1 MKIVFIEPKPPEPH
15 VYSKFKIPRLGCV
28 LLATILHKAGY
39 EVKVFVEEVSKL
51 NWDEANS
58 ADVIAI
64 STTTSTTP
72 RGYMLAD
79 KFRKAGK
86 KVIMGGS
93 HVSFMAEEALEHCDY
108 VVRKEGEKVI
118 VDLVK
123 AIEEGRL
130 PEEIP
135 NISFKKDGK
144 VVHNPITAFVEDLDS
159 LPIPDY
165 SLIDGMSP
173 NVSVVSIETSRGCPF
188 NCAFCSVILMFGRKL
203 RFKSI
208 ERIVEEVKHYQQTI
222 KPRHIFFCD
231 DNFTANFKRT
241 KELLRRFVE
250 EGIECDWSAQVR
262 VEAARDPELLD
273 LMHRTNCY
281 AVYVG
286 FESVNPRTLE
296 AYNKSQTIEDIK
308 QAIDAFHRH
317 KIHIHGM
324 FVFGSDEDDVQTIYD
339 TVDFAKKMK
348 IDSVQFLILTPLP
361 GTPVYDNL
369 NHANRIFN
377 HDWSYYDGHN
387 VVFEPAKM
395 TAYELQVETFRAMN
409 KFYTYPSVLRYIL
422 KLDVYYTI
430 IRIYGKYMVHKGMKL
445 KKIYAKQLQEL
456 LSNKMKLLSAKVK
469 NIHPPLK
476 IGIPSLSVDQ
486 RYKEFFKDFFK
497 HLGVN
502 VVFSQE
508 RESEAIPSEK
518 EPDKNKILELLQRQI
533 SIIQRKVDIIFV
545 PVLAKVNRHLS
556 ELIKAEKQIIS
567 EIDPKLI
574 LMEIDVDTL
583 YKSCVEMGLALGK
596 KLSDIRRAYTSAL
609 KKIQKMQPI
618 PNV

>member
-28 LLATILHKAGY
+28 LLATILQRAGY

-51 NWDEANS
+51 NWDEAYS

-79 KFRKAGK
+79 RFRKAGK
-86 KVIMGGS
+86 KIIMGGS

-118 VDLVK
+118 VELIK
-123 AIEEGRL
+123 AIEAGRVPDEL
-130 PEEIP
+130 P

-173 NVSVVSIETSRGCPF
+173 NTSVVSIETSRGCPF

-203 RFKSI
+203 RFKSV
-208 ERIVEEVKHYQQTI
+208 ERIVQEIKYYKNTL

-231 DNFTANFKRT
+231 DNFSANFKRT
-241 KELLRRFVE
+241 KALLRRLIE
-250 EGIECDWSAQVR
+250 EGLDCDWSAQVR
-262 VEAARDPELLD
+262 VEAARDPELLE
-273 LMHRTNCY
+273 LMHKTNCY

-286 FESVNPRTLE
+286 FESVNPKTLE
-296 AYNKSQTIEDIK
+296 AYNKGQTVEEIK
-308 QAIDAFHRH
+308 QAIDAFHRY

-324 FVFGSDEDDVQTIYD
+324 FIFGSDEDDIQTIYD

-348 IDSVQFLILTPLP
+348 VDSVQFLILTPLP
-361 GTPVYDNL
+361 GTPVYNNL
-369 NHANRIFN
+369 RQTSRIFN

-387 VVFEPAKM
+387 VVYEPAKM

-422 KLDVYYTI
+422 KLDAYYTL

-445 KKIYAKQLQEL
+445 KKVYIKHLQQL
-456 LSNKMKLLSAKVK
+456 LSNKMKLLSDKVK
-469 NIHPPLK
+469 HIQSPLK

-486 RYKEFFKDFFK
+486 RHKEFFKDFFK
-497 HLGVN
+497 HLGVS

-508 RESEAIPSEK
+508 KEPDTTLLEK
-518 EPDKNKILELLQRQI
+518 EPDKSKVLELLQRQI

-545 PVLAKVNRHLS
+545 PVLEKVNHHLS
-556 ELIKAEKQIIS
+556 ELVKAEKQIVS

-574 LMEIDVDTL
+574 LIEIDMDTL
-583 YKSCVEMGLALGK
+583 YKSCVEVGLVLGK
-596 KLSDIRRAYTSAL
+596 RLSAIRRAYTSAS
-609 KKIQKMQPI
+609 KKMQPL
-618 PNV
+618 PALSG